1 MNNMMV
7 DPITGQPLAKATN
20 PVNPMTG
27 MPVQAM
33 PNQAVYGNQAVSNAA
48 TNIFGTPEQRQGTVA
63 FMTEA
68 QEKDPAPDQRCP
80 AAQVY
85 HCPPRQPY
93 CLLCLVHL

>member
-7 DPITGQPLAKATN
+7 DPITGQPLAKTTS

-68 QEKDPAPDQRCP
+68 QEKAFGPGSE
-80 AAQVY
+80 VY
-85 HCPPRQPY
+85 ESGNTKIYDALKEKQQ
-93 CLLCLVHL
+93 